1 MLDNGLIICNNFNMK
16 SNDKTIKVSAEIYD
30 SIRRIKN
37 KTGLPIKQIAKQAI
51 KLFEKEEKNK

>member
-1 MLDNGLIICNNFNMK
+1 MK